1 MKNLLL
7 FVCLFSLGIFFL
19 SCQADN
25 KTGPTASDQAAVKPV
40 APAGMT
46 KADSIK
52 RGEYL
57 VTTMGCND
65 CHTPKMMTAQ
75 GPAPDFSKLLSGHP
89 ASEVLPKM
97 PDKSVIAPGQW
108 MLMSP
113 SLTAFVGPWGTSFP
127 ANLTP
132 DATGLGN
139 WTFEN
144 FDRAIR
150 TGKHLG
156 AENGRP
162 VLPPMPW
169 QNLVNLSKE
178 DAANMWQYLKSIKPI
193 ENKVPNPLP
202 PV

>member
-1 MKNLLL
+1 MKNVFLLS
-7 FVCLFSLGIFFL
+7 CLFLLGIL
-19 SCQADN
+19 IYACQPET
-25 KTGPTASDQAAVKPV
+25 KTGVVVTEKP
-40 APAGMT
+40 AEMPKMT
-46 KADSIK
+46 KADSVK

-65 CHTPKMMTAQ
+65 CHSPKTMTPE
-75 GPAPDFSKLLSGHP
+75 GPAPDMSRQLSGHP

-97 PDKSVIAPGQW
+97 PAKSFVAPGQW
-108 MLMSP
+108 ILLNSGIT
-113 SLTAFVGPWGTSFP
+113 SFTGPWGTSFT

-156 AENGRP
+156 A
-162 VLPPMPW
+162 
-169 QNLVNLSKE
+169 
-178 DAANMWQYLKSIKPI
+178 
-193 ENKVPNPLP
+193 
-202 PV
+202 